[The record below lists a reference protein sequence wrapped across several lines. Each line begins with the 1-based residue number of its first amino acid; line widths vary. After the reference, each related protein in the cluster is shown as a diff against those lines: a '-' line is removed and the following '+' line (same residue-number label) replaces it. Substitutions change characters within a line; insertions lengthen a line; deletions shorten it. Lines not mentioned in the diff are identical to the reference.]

1 MKNYLSIKCF
11 IIIIFLMFSSIGISY
26 SMNNLKKIIIKEYK
40 NGNERIEY
48 FTFQHINKT
57 KYLGFVNS
65 EGKMFKSIDGGKN
78 WFLIEIEKP
87 QSLSFDIYPNPTSD
101 FININFNN
109 FKNEIEKFEVYNL
122 EGRLQNDSIIID
134 KENQSVNISSLK
146 QGMYLLV
153 VHTVSGK
160 SNTVKF
166 IKH

>member
-1 MKNYLSIKCF
+1 
-11 IIIIFLMFSSIGISY
+11 
-26 SMNNLKKIIIKEYK
+26 
-40 NGNERIEY
+40 
-48 FTFQHINKT
+48 
-57 KYLGFVNS
+57 
-65 EGKMFKSIDGGKN
+65 MFKSIDGGKN

-109 FKNEIEKFEVYNL
+109 FKNEIVKFEVYNL

-134 KENQSVNISSLK
+134 FENHSINITSLQ

-160 SNTVKF
+160 
-166 IKH
+166 